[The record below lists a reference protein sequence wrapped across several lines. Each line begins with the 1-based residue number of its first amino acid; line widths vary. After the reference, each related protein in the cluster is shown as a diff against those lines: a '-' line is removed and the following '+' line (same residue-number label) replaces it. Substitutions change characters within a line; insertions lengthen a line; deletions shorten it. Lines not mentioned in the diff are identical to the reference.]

1 MNTKDIAKIVQSK
14 GRDEDTMLIHMTPGE
29 VKGLQAIALAHGGSL
44 TINPETGLPEAG
56 FLKSLLPMIAGAA
69 LVATGVGAPMAALM
83 VGGGSTALGVAK
95 GKSFGDAL
103 GSGLMAG
110 LGAYG
115 GASMAAGFGVGAAGQ
130 AATKAV
136 GEKAVA
142 EAAKTAATEAAKTG
156 VVAAAPTAG
165 TAVGQ
170 TAAALGRTPFANE
183 GLTAFNSA
191 ANAGKVAAQANAG
204 LSGFGA
210 RFSEAA
216 KMGFTEGGKNYL
228 GSYAPQVA
236 GMGALQGISKAADST
251 NKSAQFPGLPP
262 DRTAE
267 YIAAYQ
273 PQYQRDVVFRGQNA
287 PMEDT
292 SEFQYFRPR
301 ASLSDTLRGLTAA
314 QGGEIG
320 MKDGDFVLD
329 ARTVSEIGNGSSNAG
344 KEILSRMGGIPVEG
358 AGDGVSDSVR
368 ANIGG
373 VQEAR
378 VARDEVIIPRNQVQE
393 MGGSQRLYDLMK
405 QAHEARK
412 TADRGEDTGLARGL
426 MPV

>member
-1 MNTKDIAKIVQSK
+1 
-14 GRDEDTMLIHMTPGE
+14 MLIHMTPGE

-69 LVATGVGAPMAALM
+69 LAATGVGAPMAALM

-115 GASMAAGFGVGAAGQ
+115 GAGIGQSLAGMG
-130 AATKAV
+130 
-136 GEKAVA
+136 
-142 EAAKTAATEAAKTG
+142 AKTAASEAATNLAKN
-156 VVAAAPTAG
+156 AATAG
-165 TAVGQ
+165 YGGVPGVAMPTVAQ
-170 TAAALGRTPFANE
+170 TGAALGAT
-183 GLTAFNSA
+183 GTSA
-191 ANAGKVAAQANAG
+191 ATAANTANTGLAG
-204 LSGFGA
+204 L
-210 RFSEAA
+210 
-216 KMGFTEGGKNYL
+216 KN
-228 GSYAPQVA
+228 
-236 GMGALQGISKAADST
+236 MGAGAKALFQPGGLSAFGTGFKSAVNPYIGGAGLLYGVAKAADST
-251 NKSAQFPGLPP
+251 NKPTQFPGLPP

-273 PQYQRDVVFRGQNA
+273 PQYERDVVFRGQGA
-287 PMEDT
+287 PEDS
-292 SEFQYFRPR
+292 SEFQYFRPK
-301 ASLSDTLRGLTAA
+301 ANLSDTLRGLTAA

>member
-1 MNTKDIAKIVQSK
+1 
-14 GRDEDTMLIHMTPGE
+14 MLIHMTPGE

-69 LVATGVGAPMAALM
+69 LMMIPGMQPLGAAALT
-83 VGGGSTALGVAK
+83 GLGSTGIGLAK
-95 GKSFGDAL
+95 GKGLGDAL
-103 GSGLMAG
+103 GSGLKAG

-115 GASMAAGFGVGAAGQ
+115 GASLTGGVQAAMADTTSIAGRGTMVSPNVSKAMNAQIGKEAGRHSLSPAVQQALSTTTGDIASPLTKFTTGFTGAA
-130 AATKAV
+130 
-136 GEKAVA
+136 
-142 EAAKTAATEAAKTG
+142 
-156 VVAAAPTAG
+156 
-165 TAVGQ
+165 
-170 TAAALGRTPFANE
+170 RE
-183 GLTAFNSA
+183 GLP
-191 ANAGKVAAQANAG
+191 
-204 LSGFGA
+204 SG
-210 RFSEAA
+210 
-216 KMGFTEGGKNYL
+216 GFL
-228 GSYAPQVA
+228 
-236 GMGALQGISKAADST
+236 SKAAPYAAGVGVLSGLGAF
-251 NKSAQFPGLPP
+251 NQPKAQNFPGLPP

>member
-14 GRDEDTMLIHMTPGE
+14 GRDEDTMLIHMTPSE

-69 LVATGVGAPMAALM
+69 LAATGVGAPMAALM

-115 GASMAAGFGVGAAGQ
+115 GAGIGQSLAGMGAKAAGTAAGQ
-130 AATKAV
+130 AS
-136 GEKAVA
+136 GYG
-142 EAAKTAATEAAKTG
+142 AK
-156 VVAAAPTAG
+156 
-165 TAVGQ
+165 
-170 TAAALGRTPFANE
+170 AAALASGPTPSAV
-183 GLTAFNSA
+183 GLGSQAAGYGAKAAALASGPTPSAVGLGSQAASNA
-191 ANAGKVAAQANAG
+191 ANTGLAG
-204 LSGFGA
+204 LKNMGVGAKALFQPGGLSAFGTGFKSAVNPYIGGA
-210 RFSEAA
+210 
-216 KMGFTEGGKNYL
+216 GLLYGL
-228 GSYAPQVA
+228 
-236 GMGALQGISKAADST
+236 SKAADST

-273 PQYQRDVVFRGQNA
+273 PQYERDVVFRGQGA
-287 PMEDT
+287 PEDS
-292 SEFQYFRPR
+292 SEFQYFRPKPN
-301 ASLSDTLRGLTAA
+301 LSTTLRGLTAA

-378 VARDEVIIPRNQVQE
+378 VARDEVIIPRNQVQN
-393 MGGSQRLYDLMK
+393 MGGSGRLYDLMK

>member
-110 LGAYG
+110 LGA
-115 GASMAAGFGVGAAGQ
+115 S
-130 AATKAV
+130 
-136 GEKAVA
+136 
-142 EAAKTAATEAAKTG
+142 
-156 VVAAAPTAG
+156 
-165 TAVGQ
+165 
-170 TAAALGRTPFANE
+170 
-183 GLTAFNSA
+183 
-191 ANAGKVAAQANAG
+191 NAGKVAAQANAG

>member
-1 MNTKDIAKIVQSK
+1 M
-14 GRDEDTMLIHMTPGE
+14 G
-29 VKGLQAIALAHGGSL
+29 
-44 TINPETGLPEAG
+44 
-56 FLKSLLPMIAGAA
+56 AGAKA
-69 LVATGVGAPMAALM
+69 LFQPGGLSAFGTGFKSAVNPYIGGAGL
-83 VGGGSTALGVAK
+83 LYGVA
-95 GKSFGDAL
+95 
-103 GSGLMAG
+103 
-110 LGAYG
+110 
-115 GASMAAGFGVGAAGQ
+115 
-130 AATKAV
+130 
-136 GEKAVA
+136 
-142 EAAKTAATEAAKTG
+142 
-156 VVAAAPTAG
+156 
-165 TAVGQ
+165 
-170 TAAALGRTPFANE
+170 
-183 GLTAFNSA
+183 
-191 ANAGKVAAQANAG
+191 
-204 LSGFGA
+204 
-210 RFSEAA
+210 
-216 KMGFTEGGKNYL
+216 
-228 GSYAPQVA
+228 
-236 GMGALQGISKAADST
+236 KAADST

-292 SEFQYFRPR
+292 SEFQYFRPK
-301 ASLSDTLRGLTAA
+301 ANLSDTLRGLTAA

>member
-1 MNTKDIAKIVQSK
+1 MSLHKIAKVIQSK

-69 LVATGVGAPMAALM
+69 LAATGVGAPMAALM

-95 GKSFGDAL
+95 GKSFGDSL
-103 GSGLMAG
+103 GSGLKAG

-115 GASMAAGFGVGAAGQ
+115 GGSLMGGVKAAMSPELFRSTMPGETLGLAGRFTTGFTDAA
-130 AATKAV
+130 
-136 GEKAVA
+136 
-142 EAAKTAATEAAKTG
+142 
-156 VVAAAPTAG
+156 
-165 TAVGQ
+165 
-170 TAAALGRTPFANE
+170 RE
-183 GLTAFNSA
+183 GLP
-191 ANAGKVAAQANAG
+191 
-204 LSGFGA
+204 SG
-210 RFSEAA
+210 
-216 KMGFTEGGKNYL
+216 GFL
-228 GSYAPQVA
+228 
-236 GMGALQGISKAADST
+236 SKAAPYAAGVGIMGGLGAFDQP
-251 NKSAQFPGLPP
+251 KAQNLPGLPP

-273 PQYQRDVVFRGQNA
+273 PQYQRDVAFRGQGA
-287 PMEDT
+287 PEDS
-292 SEFQYFRPR
+292 SEFQYFRPK
-301 ASLSDTLRGLTAA
+301 ANLSDTLRGLTAA

-344 KEILSRMGGIPVEG
+344 KEILSRMGGVPVEG

-378 VARDEVIIPRNQVQE
+378 VARDEVIIPRNQVQA
-393 MGGSQRLYDLMK
+393 MGGSQNLYALMNR
-405 QAHEARK
+405 AHEARK

-426 MPV
+426 MPA

>member
-1 MNTKDIAKIVQSK
+1 MNTINAAKLVQSK
-14 GRDEDTMLIHMTPGE
+14 GRDEDTILVHMTPGE

-69 LVATGVGAPMAALM
+69 LSTVMGPMGAALV
-83 VGGGSTALGVAK
+83 VGGGSTALGMAK

-103 GSGLMAG
+103 GSGLKAG

-115 GASMAAGFGVGAAGQ
+115 GASLGSTLASTGARAASVGAAGPVNAQ
-130 AATKAV
+130 TGFSAMGQGLKDLT
-136 GEKAVA
+136 A
-142 EAAKTAATEAAKTG
+142 EGGLRHFGSEFINQTG
-156 VVAAAPTAG
+156 GKLGAAAAG
-165 TAVGQ
+165 
-170 TAAALGRTPFANE
+170 LGIMG
-183 GLTAFNSA
+183 GLGAFNQP
-191 ANAGKVAAQANAG
+191 KAQN
-204 LSGFGA
+204 L
-210 RFSEAA
+210 
-216 KMGFTEGGKNYL
+216 
-228 GSYAPQVA
+228 
-236 GMGALQGISKAADST
+236 
-251 NKSAQFPGLPP
+251 PGLPT

-292 SEFQYFRPR
+292 SEFQYFRPILPR
-301 ASLSDTLRGLTAA
+301 YAAA
-314 QGGEIG
+314 QGGEIS

-378 VARDEVIIPRNQVQE
+378 VARDEVIFPYEKVQQI
-393 MGGSQRLYDLMK
+393 GSQRLYDLMK

-426 MPV
+426 MPA

>member
-1 MNTKDIAKIVQSK
+1 M
-14 GRDEDTMLIHMTPGE
+14 
-29 VKGLQAIALAHGGSL
+29 
-44 TINPETGLPEAG
+44 
-56 FLKSLLPMIAGAA
+56 
-69 LVATGVGAPMAALM
+69 
-83 VGGGSTALGVAK
+83 AK
-95 GKSFGDAL
+95 GKTFGESL
-103 GSGLMAG
+103 GSGLKAG

-115 GASMAAGFGVGAAGQ
+115 GGTLGASLANTGASTIMEQTGNIVPTSAVKGADGFKYMGQGVKDLA
-130 AATKAV
+130 
-136 GEKAVA
+136 
-142 EAAKTAATEAAKTG
+142 
-156 VVAAAPTAG
+156 
-165 TAVGQ
+165 
-170 TAAALGRTPFANE
+170 
-183 GLTAFNSA
+183 
-191 ANAGKVAAQANAG
+191 
-204 LSGFGA
+204 
-210 RFSEAA
+210 
-216 KMGFTEGGKNYL
+216 TEGGLRRFGSEFMNQAGGKL
-228 GSYAPQVA
+228 GAAAA
-236 GMGALQGISKAADST
+236 GLGIVSGLGAFNQPKAQ
-251 NKSAQFPGLPP
+251 NFPGLPP

-273 PQYQRDVVFRGQNA
+273 PQYERDVVFRGQNA

-292 SEFQYFRPR
+292 SEFQYFRPKPN
-301 ASLSDTLRGLTAA
+301 LSTTLRGLTAA

-378 VARDEVIIPRNQVQE
+378 VARDEVIIPRNQVQN